1 MVECTVFSH
10 NRKNLVSWRHRW
22 RGCDRSGVNR
32 SCPANPSGV
41 ITTSM
46 KSRQQMFLS
55 ILAVSFLFSISTSSG
70 DEQERLQREFAQ
82 KTKELAK
89 DYSRKLQT
97 LSTELTKRGNLDG
110 ALAVK
115 KESEWATQAAKNWKA
130 VLDKR
135 GGGDSLDADFLAGD
149 WIRQPDNVKHQITR
163 DGKAAQDGIGG
174 GYENGTWLVKGDLV
188 YFLYSHNKWECY
200 KRTSASKLTLVQP
213 KDRKRFILVKA
224 KSLAE

>member
-1 MVECTVFSH
+1 M
-10 NRKNLVSWRHRW
+10 HRFQPQQKEFGVMASQMA
-22 RGCDRSGVNR
+22 RLRSSGIER
-32 SCPANPSGV
+32 SCAANPCGAISS
-41 ITTSM
+41 SM
-46 KSRQQMFLS
+46 KTHTIRCFSS

-200 KRTSASKLTLVQP
+200 KRTSANKLTKLQP
-213 KDRKRFILVKA
+213 KHRQRYILVKA
-224 KSLAE
+224 KSVAE